1 MTAVRIRRPKADELG
16 LVRAI
21 VQNVMDE
28 IYGGIWAPPPLPV
41 DEEDWRL
48 AWVAV
53 INGMIVGMALT
64 DKEWLGD
71 LWVLRGSRGCGV
83 GQRLLAHA
91 EAEIAKRGHQVF
103 RLRVVTSNTLAIE
116 FHLRHGWRVAHKFAH
131 ERLPIRIFEMVKSKS

>member
-1 MTAVRIRRPKADELG
+1 MTVVVVRRPNADELC

-53 INGMIVGMALT
+53 IDGRIVGMALT
-64 DKEWLGD
+64 GKEWLGD
-71 LWVLRGSRGCGV
+71 L
-83 GQRLLAHA
+83 
-91 EAEIAKRGHQVF
+91 
-103 RLRVVTSNTLAIE
+103 
-116 FHLRHGWRVAHKFAH
+116 
-131 ERLPIRIFEMVKSKS
+131 